1 MSVLRRLQATGAPI
15 TPLSLVPPCLCD
27 TRPLD
32 SASDCVHILTPCLLY
47 LCRLFSLKVSPHQ
60 VYLSC
65 HARCFQS
72 SPHAD
77 TAAAAAAPS
86 GGPQLLRPRQPVRAS
101 GQHPQQ
107 RQRHQRQRQQSVRNP
122 AAVHA
127 GWSSQR
133 RRDSVT
139 GWSIIGA
146 AGMCYVALWRLLQHQ
161 TTLLTTYFALSA
173 STSLRAALYH
183 KST

>member
-1 MSVLRRLQATGAPI
+1 MGWPALLPVDFESAIGERLLDVRAP
-15 TPLSLVPPCLCD
+15 TAPSNRYPNYSSFSCSSRLCD
-27 TRPLD
+27 TRLLD

-47 LCRLFSLKVSPHQ
+47 LCRLFSLKVFPHQ
-60 VYLSC
+60 VYLFC
-65 HARCFQS
+65 HARCFGS
-72 SPHAD
+72 SPHAG
-77 TAAAAAAPS
+77 TAAAPS

-146 AGMCYVALWRLLQHQ
+146 AMSLCGA
-161 TTLLTTYFALSA
+161 YFSIRPLC
-173 STSLRAALYH
+173 
-183 KST
+183 